1 MQKVVIIGSGINGLS
16 AAALL
21 AKRGKSIVVLE
32 SSDKFGGAVRTE
44 EITLPGYRHDLFATN

>member
-44 EITLPGYRHDLFATN
+44 EIT